1 MSIIIVMNKP
11 YRDKMAVNDVINY
24 MIEGTPSSVKDYMLN
39 KDFMCNGV
47 NSLSL
52 QTIVNSFEMDK
63 RRYGKV
69 EGKQLHHFVLSIYK
83 KNYYH
88 IKDKTKWVYL
98 LSEEV
103 GYYLR
108 QMGFRNVSSIHVKE
122 DGNVHI
128 HFAVNSVN
136 GFTGKKLSN
145 EKTFYN
151 NLLHF
156 LRENFN
162 ILKWEGVRFS

>member
-1 MSIIIVMNKP
+1 MSTIIVMNKP
-11 YRDKMAVNDVINY
+11 YRDKMSVHNVVNY
-24 MIEGTPSSVKDYMLN
+24 MIEGTPSGIKDYMLN
-39 KDFMCNGV
+39 KEFMCNGV
-47 NSLSL
+47 NPLSL

-63 RRYGKV
+63 RKFNKTD
-69 EGKQLHHFVLSIYK
+69 GKQLHHFVLSIYK

-88 IKDKTKWVYL
+88 IKDKTKWVSL
-98 LSEEV
+98 LNIEV

-108 QMGFRNVSSIHVKE
+108 EMGFRNVSSIHVKE

-136 GFTGKKLSN
+136 GFTGKKLTN

-156 LRENFN
+156 LRLNFN
-162 ILKWEGVRFS
+162 VLKWEGVRYS